1 MRDDPISG
9 GGSMSSSPVGSA
21 RRRVVQRLDEAECLR
36 LLGSGGLGRLV
47 YNSRYGPMAL
57 PVEYAV
63 QGGSIVFRAG
73 QDTFTEE
80 DLRTGIAHAEY
91 HVALEVDQ
99 IDLAAREGW
108 TVLVRGAAHHLDTEA
123 ERALI
128 ISAGVEPWIEGEPEH
143 AIRINPTRI
152 WGHRIRLPAGS
163 NPAAAVSRAGEHGLG
178 SASRQ

>member
-21 RRRVVQRLDEAECLR
+21 RRRVVHRLDEAECLR

-57 PVEYAV
+57 PGEDAG

-99 IDLAAREGW
+99 IDLAVREGW
-108 TVLVRGAAHHLDTEA
+108 TVLVRG
-123 ERALI
+123 
-128 ISAGVEPWIEGEPEH
+128 
-143 AIRINPTRI
+143 
-152 WGHRIRLPAGS
+152 
-163 NPAAAVSRAGEHGLG
+163 
-178 SASRQ
+178 